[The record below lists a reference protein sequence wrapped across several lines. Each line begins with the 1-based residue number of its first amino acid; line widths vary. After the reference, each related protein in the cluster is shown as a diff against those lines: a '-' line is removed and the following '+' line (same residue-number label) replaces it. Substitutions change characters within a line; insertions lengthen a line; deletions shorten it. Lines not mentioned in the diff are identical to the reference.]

1 MTVDVVMVNYH
12 SRHVL
17 PTSVRAAREFIGD
30 DARFVFVDNSPG
42 DGAQNAMAEAAPG
55 STVIENSSNVGFAA
69 AVNQGIE
76 AGTGEIVLLLNPDI
90 ASISGDLSEI
100 EQTFAENARVAAV
113 AVQLLDPDGA
123 IQRHVRGEPDLLD
136 WIAQAPGIFHRVR
149 GAERI
154 KRFTMSDWDH
164 RSRREVDTAR
174 GACLWIRRAALE
186 DVGLF
191 DERFFFY
198 SEETDWL
205 VRAKARGWKT
215 VFLPSIEAVHA
226 TRTSTDAD
234 WDDLDYL
241 LLESQ
246 HKYARKHFGLTGS
259 FVLRGSFI
267 LFDSLRWLRSLPGTE
282 HAGRRRDLARR
293 LSIHLGRGQSGASGR
308 DRPDLRSDDRPSDL
322 RAGSHGRTG
331 QDD

>member
-12 SRHVL
+12 SRRVL
-17 PTSVRAAREFIGD
+17 PVSMKAAQEFIGD
-30 DARFVFVDNSPG
+30 DARFIFVDNSPG
-42 DGAQNAMAEAAPG
+42 DGAQEVIAEAAPG
-55 STVIENSSNVGFAA
+55 STVIENASNVGFAA

-76 AGTGEIVLLLNPDI
+76 AGRGEIVLLLNPDI
-90 ASISGDLSEI
+90 ASISGELSDV
-100 EQTFAENARVAAV
+100 EQAFGDDTRVGAV
-113 AVQLLDPDGA
+113 AVQLVDPDGA
-123 IQRHVRGEPDLLD
+123 IQRHVRGRPTLLD
-136 WIAQAPGIFHRVR
+136 WIALAPGISNRVR
-149 GAERI
+149 RWGRI

-174 GACLWIRRAALE
+174 GACLWLRRAAVE

-205 VRAKARGWKT
+205 VRAKACGWKT

-234 WDDLDYL
+234 WDALDFL

-246 HKYARKHFGLTGS
+246 HKYARKHFGRAGS
-259 FVLRGSFI
+259 LVFRASFI
-267 LFDSLRWLRSLPGTE
+267 LFDSLRWLRSLPGTK
-282 HAGRRRDLARR
+282 HAARRGDLGRR
-293 LSIHLGRGQSGASGR
+293 LSIHFGSSARN
-308 DRPDLRSDDRPSDL
+308 RSDFGSDDPPTDVSSGGHR
-322 RAGSHGRTG
+322 RAGQGN
-331 QDD
+331 